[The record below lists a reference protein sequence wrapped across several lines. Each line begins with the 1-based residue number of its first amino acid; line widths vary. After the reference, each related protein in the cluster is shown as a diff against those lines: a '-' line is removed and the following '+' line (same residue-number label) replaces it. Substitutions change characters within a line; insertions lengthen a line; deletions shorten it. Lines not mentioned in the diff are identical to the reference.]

1 MEAVKPNVFIINIHP
16 ENWEPCRQAHIFG
29 LRKEIRHPVFR
40 KGDVFLVR
48 RTGVNYGVAGIWLF
62 KEEEDITDSH
72 KVPWFDAEYTILLSY
87 DPLVDFQIPISE
99 EFAGSSKFSSKI
111 QISAARLIGSVAIIY
126 EPEIIRYLGAILE
139 EKADELLGAVDYKGK
154 MTTVSE
160 VLNGLLASYKK
171 QSELGVEEI
180 EEAPPIVR
188 EIREEDFYKPF
199 ADWLMNEVEETTK
212 AIPLGGNKFRDK
224 WGTPD
229 VIGIRESR
237 RSDILI
243 FPTEIV
249 SAEVKA
255 DTRDLITAFGQAC
268 SYRLFSHKCYIVIPK
283 NSPEEDILRIDT
295 LCLIFG
301 MGLVLFNNDNI
312 DQPEF
317 EIRVRPLK
325 HEPDMLYVNR
335 YLKLIEKELF

>member
-1 MEAVKPNVFIINIHP
+1 MEGSRPNVFVINIHP
-16 ENWEPCRQAHIFG
+16 ENWEVCRQDHIFG
-29 LRKEIRHPVFR
+29 LRKGTRHRAFKR
-40 KGDVFLVR
+40 GDVFLVR
-48 RTGVNYGVAGIWLF
+48 RTGINYGVAGIWLL
-62 KEEEDITDSH
+62 KEQEDITGSH
-72 KVPWFDAEYTILLSY
+72 KVPWFDAEYTTLLSY
-87 DPLVDFQIPISE
+87 DPIVDFQTPISE
-99 EFAGSSKFSSKI
+99 EFAGGSKFSSKI
-111 QISAARLIGSVAIIY
+111 RISAARLIGSVATIY
-126 EPEIIRYLGAILE
+126 EPEVIRYLEVILE
-139 EKADELLGAVDYKGK
+139 EKSEELLGTVNYEGK
-154 MTTVSE
+154 TTTALE
-160 VLNGLLASYKK
+160 VLNGLLASYRAK
-171 QSELGVEEI
+171 VEVSVEPPK
-180 EEAPPIVR
+180 EAPTVVR
-188 EIREEDFYKPF
+188 GIKEEDFYKPF
-199 ADWLMNEVEETTK
+199 ADWLMNVVEEATK

-237 RSDILI
+237 RSDII
-243 FPTEIV
+243 EFPTEIV

-283 NSPEEDILRIDT
+283 NSPEEDIFRIDT

-301 MGLVLFNNDNI
+301 MGLVLFDAGNV

-335 YLKLIEKELF
+335 YIKLIERELF